1 MNPDPQLSN
10 FQVAKFSPHVLIVDD
25 EEHVRRLC
33 GEVVQSCGMSVETAA
48 TTDAAIDLLACG
60 KFDLVITDIRVPT
73 IGGMELIKRIR
84 ASRDEVGIVVL
95 TGHGTIDM
103 AVEAIYSGVLDYI
116 TKPFTIEVFEQKL
129 RRVASITECNRTR
142 RPVQNTASSPAQKLI
157 GETPGISQLRKQ
169 ILKMSNHDYPV
180 LILGETGTGK
190 EVVARAIHCSGSR
203 ANGPFIPVDC
213 AALTPALVESE
224 LFGHEKGAFT
234 GAINAKMGLFEAAH
248 TGTLFLDEI
257 GELPKELQSKL
268 LRVLQEREVRRVGS
282 TTAKK
287 VNIRIIAATNRDLE
301 AEVKA
306 GNFREDLFYRL
317 NVVNL
322 NLPPLRE
329 RMADLPLLI
338 SAFLEKF
345 GSEWPEGSCISPN
358 VWPKLSSHH
367 WPGNVRELENVI
379 ERGLALSSGSVIRE
393 DDVLVGFERP
403 ATAIGT
409 TAEEAF
415 HLDTLEKR
423 TILLA
428 LRETNGDKPSAARL
442 LGIGKTTLYR
452 KLKKYESHLSSL
464 QARSSS

>member
-1 MNPDPQLSN
+1 MNMDPQPSDLQVKK
-10 FQVAKFSPHVLIVDD
+10 FQPRVLIVDD
-25 EEHVRRLC
+25 EEHIRRLC
-33 GEVVQSCGMSVETAA
+33 SEIVESCGMSVETAA
-48 TTDAAIDLLACG
+48 TTEAAIDLLSYG
-60 KFDLVITDIRVPT
+60 EFNLVVTDIRVPA
-73 IGGMELIKRIR
+73 IGGMELIKQIR
-84 ASRDEVGIVVL
+84 ASRHDVGIVVL

-129 RRVASITECNRTR
+129 RRLASVAECNRTR
-142 RPVQNTASSPAQKLI
+142 RPVQNAAPSPAEKLI
-157 GETPGISQLRKQ
+157 GETPGISQLRRQ

-203 ANGPFIPVDC
+203 ANGPFVPVDC
-213 AALTPALVESE
+213 AALTPTLVESE

-234 GAINAKMGLFEAAH
+234 GATNGTMGLFEAAH
-248 TGTLFLDEI
+248 MGTLFLDEI
-257 GELPKELQSKL
+257 GELPKELQGKL
-268 LRVLQEREVRRVGS
+268 LRVLQEREVRRVGA
-282 TTAKK
+282 TIAKK

-306 GNFREDLFYRL
+306 GNFRDDLFYRL

-345 GSEWPEGSCISPN
+345 GSEWPGGSCISPN
-358 VWPKLSSHH
+358 VWPKLSGHH

-379 ERGLALSSGSVIRE
+379 ERGLALGSGSVLRE
-393 DDVLVGFERP
+393 DDVLVGP
-403 ATAIGT
+403 VQAHAASTAT
-409 TAEEAF
+409 EDL
-415 HLDTLEKR
+415 LDLGALEKR
-423 TILLA
+423 TILRA
-428 LRETNGDKPSAARL
+428 LRETNGDKLTAARL
-442 LGIGKTTLYR
+442 LGIGRTTLYR
-452 KLKKYESHLSSL
+452 KLKQYESDH
-464 QARSSS
+464 SSSQVR